1 MMNKD
6 CSLYL
11 HVPFC
16 RKKCRYCDFLS
27 LPEEETD
34 KGERA
39 AYFQALQKEA
49 ESYGQ
54 ILAGRPI
61 RTVYLGGGTPS
72 LVNSV
77 YISEILCKLKSL
89 FSFSPD
95 IEISMEMNPG
105 TCREEA
111 LPRYREAGINRI
123 SIGCQS
129 VHEKELRAL
138 GRIHRYEDF
147 LRTFDAVKNAGFQ
160 NVNVDVMTGI
170 PYETAQSAGET
181 LEKICALAPAH
192 LSVYS
197 LILEPGTPLYEAYCR
212 EPEKLCL
219 PTEEEEEGIDALTKE
234 LLKKNGYERYEIS
247 NYARPGAECLHN
259 VRTWECRDYVGFGAG
274 AASCLDGVRFRN
286 TDRIRDYIADPLQS
300 RAEEK
305 RLSLKEQ
312 MEEFMFLGLRMLRGV
327 RTADFAERFGAELTD
342 IYGSRIRKYLD
353 SSLLLLRDGRLFLS
367 ERGLDVSNRILA
379 DFIL

>member
-16 RKKCRYCDFLS
+16 RKKCRYCDFFS
-27 LPEEETD
+27 LPEEKTEE
-34 KGERA
+34 GEA
-39 AYFQALQKEA
+39 EAYFQALQKEA
-49 ESYGQ
+49 ESYEQ
-54 ILAGRPI
+54 ILSGRKI

-77 YISEILCKLKSL
+77 YISKTLCKLKSL
-89 FSFSPD
+89 FCFSPD

-111 LPRYREAGINRI
+111 FSRYREAGINRI

-147 LRTFDAVKNAGFQ
+147 LHTFDVVKKAGFQ
-160 NVNVDVMTGI
+160 NINVDVMTGI
-170 PYETAQSAGET
+170 PYETAQSAEET
-181 LEKICALAPAH
+181 MDKLCALHPSH

-197 LILEPGTPLYEAYCR
+197 LILEPGTPLYEDYCR

-219 PTEEEEEGIDALTKE
+219 PDEDEEGRIDRLVKE
-234 LLKKNGYERYEIS
+234 HLKKNGYERYEIS
-247 NYARPGAECLHN
+247 NYAKPGAECLHN

-286 TDRIRDYIADPLQS
+286 TDRIRAYIADPLQS

-327 RTADFAERFGAELTD
+327 RTADFAERFGAEITD
-342 IYGSRIRKYLD
+342 IYGLQIEKYLEG
-353 SSLLLLRDGRLFLS
+353 SLLVLKDGRLFLS

-379 DFIL
+379 DFLL